1 VPCCPLTVPF
11 RYRGEHVLALEDPP
25 LPLPAAVLVV
35 PAAVCVAVV
44 VDPVDAPGVVELDVA
59 CDAEDVPP
67 AFALG
72 VELPTQ
78 AVQRTSVPAATAA
91 ADGTRFM

>member
-1 VPCCPLTVPF
+1 VPL

-25 LPLPAAVLVV
+25 FPVPPFPLPVAVLVV
-35 PAAVCVAVV
+35 PPAACVGVV
-44 VDPVDAPGVVELDVA
+44 VTPAVVELDIA
-59 CDAEDVPP
+59 RDAEDVPP

-78 AVQRTSVPAATAA
+78 AVQRTSVQAATAA
-91 ADGTRFM
+91 ADRTRVM